1 MQKNAFGFFIL
12 FYYRN
17 IAILK
22 YKKMGITKT
31 QMFDEHQNELAQFF
45 KILGHP
51 ARIAILQY
59 ISKQNTCIC
68 NDLVEEIGL
77 AQATISQHLKELKS
91 IGLLKGE
98 IEGKSICYCIDIDR
112 WNTIQKNLNSFFNT
126 TKKNCC

>member
-1 MQKNAFGFFIL
+1 
-12 FYYRN
+12 
-17 IAILK
+17 
-22 YKKMGITKT
+22 MGVTKT
-31 QMFDEHQNELAQFF
+31 QIFDQQQNELAQFF

-98 IEGKSICYCIDIDR
+98 VEGKSMCYCIDVDK
-112 WNTIQKNLNSFFNT
+112 WNVLQKNLNSFFNT
-126 TKKNCC
+126 TKINCC

>member
-1 MQKNAFGFFIL
+1 
-12 FYYRN
+12 
-17 IAILK
+17 
-22 YKKMGITKT
+22 MGITKT
-31 QMFDEHQNELAQFF
+31 QIFDTHQNELALLF

-59 ISKQNTCIC
+59 ISKQNSCIC

-98 IEGKSICYCIDIDR
+98 IEGKSMCYCIDIDR
-112 WNTIQKNLNSFFNT
+112 WNVLQKHLNSFFNT
-126 TKKNCC
+126 TKMNCC